1 MNTIFITLMTLVIL
15 ASTINTQA
23 VDIQVPAGNRHLS
36 GADSSIPTNAYETY
50 TTGSQ

>member
-1 MNTIFITLMTLVIL
+1 MTFLAL

-36 GADSSIPTNAYETY
+36 SADSSIPTNAYETY